1 MVKWTNLQKSLG
13 FIMLDDKSE
22 DVFVH
27 VFVVER
33 SGLDH
38 WNDGQKITYHLEDS
52 QYGKVS
58 AINSQVT

>member
-1 MVKWTNLQKSLG
+1 
-13 FIMLDDKSE
+13 MLDDKSE

-27 VFVVER
+27 IFVVER